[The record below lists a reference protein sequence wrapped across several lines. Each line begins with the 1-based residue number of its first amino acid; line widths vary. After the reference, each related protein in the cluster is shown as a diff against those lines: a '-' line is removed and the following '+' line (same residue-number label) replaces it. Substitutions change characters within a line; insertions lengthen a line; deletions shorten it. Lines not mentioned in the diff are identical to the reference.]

1 MDALPAPEG
10 RRGEAGKKCVIRVV
24 RVSGTVK
31 KAEEEVVRRAKREI
45 VRAQTMMGG
54 GLGLERLIGD
64 GKGSVG
70 SGVKGAGQRDNEE
83 YGIEDEDEG
92 EEMEDESE

>member
-1 MDALPAPEG
+1 
-10 RRGEAGKKCVIRVV
+10 VIRVV

-45 VRAQTMMGG
+45 VRAQMIVGG

-83 YGIEDEDEG
+83 YGIEDEDEDEG
-92 EEMEDESE
+92 EEMDDELE